1 MLSAVFKPIAF
12 KAAKLHLA
20 AAGQPETE
28 EQQLCRQLIRVL
40 AVFFGAECPL
50 NILLSKIFYKKF
62 FASQDF
68 GQQYATIS
76 KTSVL

>member
-1 MLSAVFKPIAF
+1 MLSVVFKPIAF

-28 EQQLCRQLIRVL
+28 EQQLCRQLIRV
-40 AVFFGAECPL
+40 FFGAECPL
-50 NILLSKIFYKKF
+50 NLLLSKIFYRKI